1 MQKRTSIRQSTRS
14 VILAIL
20 IAVSSTAISAQSGS
34 GSVSTIPTT
43 RSADECTQM
52 LDKALSEVEA
62 SRKAIAAL
70 TDAND
75 AYKRLDAANAAL
87 LAAKDTI
94 IAAQEKRYDR
104 LAQTKCSKTS
114 FLFGLIS
121 KKTCF

>member
-1 MQKRTSIRQSTRS
+1 
-14 VILAIL
+14 
-20 IAVSSTAISAQSGS
+20 
-34 GSVSTIPTT
+34 
-43 RSADECTQM
+43 M

-62 SRKAIAAL
+62 SRKAITAL